1 MTTTDRD
8 SIPAPSPTTRFLRL
22 PMSSAKEPVTQAVRM
37 LRGAGVSFEGHLYTY
52 VDGGGT
58 AQVAQALGVD
68 EHLVVKTL
76 IMEDEQHNPM
86 IVLMHG
92 DRQVS
97 TQALAR
103 TVGAKRIAPCDP
115 KVADKHSGYQVGG
128 TSPFGTRRKMPVY
141 CEAGIAALPL
151 IFVNGGK
158 RGYILSLATAD
169 ALRILS
175 PTLVGM
181 AT

>member
-1 MTTTDRD
+1 MT
-8 SIPAPSPTTRFLRL
+8 SN
-22 PMSSAKEPVTQAVRM
+22 KEPVTQAVRV
-37 LRGAGVSFEGHLYTY
+37 LRAAGVPFQGHIYTY

-58 AQVAQALGVD
+58 AQVASSLGVD
-68 EHLVVKTL
+68 EHRVVKTL
-76 IMEDEQHNPM
+76 IMEDERRNPL

-103 TVGAKRIAPCDP
+103 AIGAKRIIPCDP

-128 TSPFGTRRKMPVY
+128 TSPFGTRRQMPVY
-141 CEAGIAALPL
+141 CEAGIAALPQ
-151 IFVNGGK
+151 IYINGGK

-169 ALRILS
+169 ALRVLS
-175 PTLVGM
+175 PTLVAM
-181 AT
+181 AS